1 MMDVFDPAR
10 GVCCA
15 MLARLVELGGSSH
28 TQMGLKATDLMNLFF
43 FLLQMRSQ
51 DIWW

>member
-1 MMDVFDPAR
+1 MMDVLDPTR
-10 GVCCA
+10 GVRCV
-15 MLARLVELGGSSH
+15 MLAKLVELGGSSH
-28 TQMGLKATDLMNLFF
+28 TQMGLKATDWMNLFF